1 MPRVSASALPTAPL
15 AGLTLV
21 VGFAVGQLTGVRPA
35 AAVVLLAGAA
45 WCALRSAPTAGWPRV
60 AAVMAVA
67 VLAFVGSH
75 LVAPAIGAW
84 PAVVAAAL
92 VLAAATWALVDAP
105 ALRRS
110 GDDGRDGAPSTQ
122 ARRSS

>member
-21 VGFAVGQLTGVRPA
+21 VGFAAGQLTGVRPV

-45 WCALRSAPTAGWPRV
+45 WCALRSVPSAGWWRV
-60 AAVMAVA
+60 AAVVGVA
-67 VLAFVGSH
+67 VMAFVGSH
-75 LVAPAIGAW
+75 LVAPVIGAW
-84 PAVVAAAL
+84 PAVVVAAL
-92 VLAAATWALVDAP
+92 VLAAVTWALVDAP
-105 ALRRS
+105 APRRS